1 MMSFTNRSSHD
12 RAQDPLDVLADRVAG
27 AIVGLAIGDA
37 LGYPH
42 EFRSVAQVRR
52 EIGPDG
58 VTDFLRLKD
67 PRFSRPFIVG
77 TDHPPGT
84 FTDDTQMSIA
94 VAEALVASGRKTRAV
109 LFDDMSRRFVDWFF
123 SDDND
128 RSPGAATGTACEAL
142 RDGVHWRVSGV
153 RDSKGCGANMR
164 VAPIGLYFDDLDVVA
179 DVARACA
186 RITHGHPCGVE
197 GAAAAALCVAFSL
210 RGLSPPEIHAEVW
223 PHIVGRGAVALE
235 TLWQRLPQL
244 VHREPGEVLV
254 DLEKNPDGLGE
265 SWVAEEAIASALY
278 CVWRHPD
285 DYRACVLE
293 AVNTDGDS
301 DSIACIAGGIIGAR
315 VGLSRIPPAWVNG
328 VERSAFLRKL
338 ATSVAQ
344 SRLASPG

>member
-1 MMSFTNRSSHD
+1 MSTRPDGEAVTTVDHG
-12 RAQDPLDVLADRVAG
+12 VLVDRVAG
-27 AIVGLAIGDA
+27 AILGLAIGDA

-58 VTDFLRLKD
+58 ITGFLRLKD

-94 VAEALVASGRKTRAV
+94 VAEALIAHGH
-109 LFDDMSRRFVDWFF
+109 DDRETLMQDMGRRFVDWYFA
-123 SDDND
+123 DDND

-142 RDGVHWRVSGV
+142 RDGAHWRDSGV
-153 RDSKGCGANMR
+153 KDSKGCGANMR
-164 VAPIGLYFDDLDVVA
+164 VAPIGLFFDDLDVVA
-179 DVARACA
+179 DVARDCA

-197 GAAAAALCVAFSL
+197 GAAAAALCVALAL
-210 RGLSPPEIHAEVW
+210 RGQAPADIHAAVW
-223 PHIVGRGAVALE
+223 PHIAGRGAAALE
-235 TLWQRLPQL
+235 TLWQRLPD
-244 VHREPGEVLV
+244 VIERPPGEVLV
-254 DLEKNPDGLGE
+254 ELKQNPDGLGE

-285 DYRACVLE
+285 DFRACVLE

-301 DSIACIAGGIIGAR
+301 DSIACIAGGIVGAR
-315 VGLSRIPPAWVNG
+315 LGLSRLPADLVAD
-328 VERSAFLRKL
+328 VERSALLHDL
-338 ATSVAQ
+338 AA
-344 SRLASPG
+344 RLAAARRLGPRR